1 MTHEML
7 VQSHHHMR
15 ECVKHD
21 ARAAALAPDPAAAL
35 AVWSYITAAVYM
47 PRQHALAEFAPESLL
62 GRRGARLRETIE
74 QYDFDSVHLV
84 TKQMAS
90 NVDVFSFGAEPLG
103 LLLWWGDVSAA
114 RAGFAKVLDVHKRM
128 LARVRHGEIAADG
141 YAFETFCMV
150 TNLPG
155 ALLAAGDT
163 DMLRELMA
171 NSLAGAILDDETVR
185 AGFATFYDGPFGQW
199 KTADGHCHHTFGTY
213 QLVVRGLEAMIRDGA
228 ATDASRAALRAWLPP
243 PAELLRIAENECA
256 WRAHACAVHP
266 ALLCARLHG
275 ERLGDWAA
283 AAEVAEGVLATE
295 AFNPVVRTEAL
306 RLLGRARAAQGA
318 QAAACEAAERAV
330 AQAAEARYAW
340 FEMLALADLLK
351 WCAAGEAADV
361 RSRLRGVAS
370 RLASSKEELAGVIGE
385 GAL

>member
-1 MTHEML
+1 M
-7 VQSHHHMR
+7 HH
-15 ECVKHD
+15 
-21 ARAAALAPDPAAAL
+21 
-35 AVWSYITAAVYM
+35 
-47 PRQHALAEFAPESLL
+47 
-62 GRRGARLRETIE
+62 
-74 QYDFDSVHLV
+74 V

-185 AGFATFYDGPFGQW
+185 AGFATFYDERPFGQW

-228 ATDASRAALRAWLPP
+228 PTRAAPR
-243 PAELLRIAENECA
+243 
-256 WRAHACAVHP
+256 
-266 ALLCARLHG
+266 CARG
-275 ERLGDWAA
+275 CRARRAA
-283 AAEVAEGVLATE
+283 AH
-295 AFNPVVRTEAL
+295 R
-306 RLLGRARAAQGA
+306 RGR
-318 QAAACEAAERAV
+318 V
-330 AQAAEARYAW
+330 
-340 FEMLALADLLK
+340 
-351 WCAAGEAADV
+351 
-361 RSRLRGVAS
+361 
-370 RLASSKEELAGVIGE
+370 RLASACLRRAP
-385 GAL
+385 GAAVRAAAR